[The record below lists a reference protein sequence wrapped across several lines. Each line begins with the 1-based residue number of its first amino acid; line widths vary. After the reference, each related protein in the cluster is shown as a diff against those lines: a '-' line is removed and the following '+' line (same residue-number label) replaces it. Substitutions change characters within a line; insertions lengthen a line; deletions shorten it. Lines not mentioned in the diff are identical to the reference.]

1 MKEGEVLR
9 WCLREDN
16 DEDLEII
23 IVPGYKTKIIL
34 VIFYGIFENI
44 P

>member
-9 WCLREDN
+9 RCLREDN
-16 DEDLEII
+16 DEDLDII
-23 IVPGYKTKIIL
+23 IVPGYKTKIIP
-34 VIFYGIFENI
+34 VIFYGVFENI

>member
-9 WCLREDN
+9 RCLREDN
-16 DEDLEII
+16 DEDLEIT
-23 IVPGYKTKIIL
+23 IVPGYKTRIIP

>member
-9 WCLREDN
+9 RSLREDN

-23 IVPGYKTKIIL
+23 IVPGYETKIIP

>member
-9 WCLREDN
+9 RSLREDN

-23 IVPGYKTKIIL
+23 IVSGYKTKIIL